1 MKSIM
6 LSIKPKYCEL
16 IANGKKTIEVRKN
29 RPKAEPPF
37 RCYIY
42 CTNQGR
48 PLVYGSPCPGYVDE
62 NLVQTYGY
70 SKEKAEELFGCW
82 NGKVIGE
89 FICDEISKFTAEF
102 TDGQTYEDIRL
113 CYFNEC
119 EEEEMIIVSNEWKNP
134 DISWICKG
142 SCLSFNDFRRYIGAN
157 FHDIP
162 FYGWHISDLVIYD
175 KPKGL
180 EEFNHPCIHEPD
192 CVDCKYSINEAR
204 FCYDES
210 VGCDRRFRRPP
221 QSWCYVEELG
231 GERHDQL

>member
-1 MKSIM
+1 MR
-6 LSIKPKYCEL
+6 
-16 IANGKKTIEVRKN
+16 KT

-89 FICDEISKFTAEF
+89 FICDEILQYKLADVS
-102 TDGQTYEDIRL
+102 TDVGIFYYYERYCTETNYEVNSLNDCL
-113 CYFNEC
+113 NDNEL
-119 EEEEMIIVSNEWKNP
+119 
-134 DISWICKG
+134 
-142 SCLSFNDFRRYIGAN
+142 LSYGNYNN
-157 FHDIP
+157 FL
-162 FYGWHISDLVIYD
+162 YGWHISNLVIYD
-175 KPKGL
+175 TPKEL
-180 EEFNHPCIHEPD
+180 RTFNHPCIHEPY
-192 CVDCKYSINEAR
+192 CVDCKYSLNEAR

-210 VGCDRRFRRPP
+210 VGCDRHLRRPP
-221 QSWCYVEELG
+221 QSWCYVEE
-231 GERHDQL
+231 

>member
-1 MKSIM
+1 MKSVM

-89 FICDEISKFTAEF
+89 FLC
-102 TDGQTYEDIRL
+102 TDIYLIKANNIIQS
-113 CYFNEC
+113 YFNNRHGTC
-119 EEEEMIIVSNEWKNP
+119 LTDEELCIYA
-134 DISWICKG
+134 
-142 SCLSFNDFRRYIGAN
+142 NDK
-157 FHDIP
+157 DT
-162 FYGWHISDLVIYD
+162 YGWQISNLVIYD
-175 KPKGL
+175 TPKEL
-180 EEFNHPCIHEPD
+180 RTFNHPCIHEPY
-192 CVDCKYSINEAR
+192 CVDCKYSLNEAR

-210 VGCDRRFRRPP
+210 VGCDRHFRRPP

-231 GERHDQL
+231 GENK